1 LITWTIGS
9 TGLIGSAI
17 AHRSARIFPGSTFIP
32 EPVPW
37 ADPSAAQESLT
48 KEARAFA
55 QAAGSQPWAIFWAAG
70 AATVSSTRAQCLTE
84 VDSLTALL
92 RALRADP
99 PVGPGVFFLASSAGG
114 VYSGSAEPPF
124 DDHTVPRPLNAYGEA
139 KLLQEQA
146 VTRELRD
153 VCDVVIGRF
162 SNIYGPGQNL
172 DKLQGIVSRLALAT
186 ATRQPLNMFVSL
198 DTLRDYLFVDDAAAQ
213 AVEHARFALDER
225 SDRRSHR
232 VRVIASGEPVAL
244 SHVIRTM
251 QAVTKK
257 RAPLALGSHPSS
269 VGQVHD
275 LRLIPS
281 AIECTAGAIPTP
293 THLAAG
299 ARAVYDDILARL
311 QRPARPPGRRSA

>member
-1 LITWTIGS
+1 LIIWTIGS

-17 AHRSARIFPGSTFIP
+17 ARRSALMLPGTTFNPDPI
-32 EPVPW
+32 PW
-37 ADPSAAQESLT
+37 ADPRAAHESLANGA
-48 KEARAFA
+48 KAFA

-70 AATVSSTRAQCLTE
+70 AATVSSARAQCLTE

-92 RALRADP
+92 QALREGP
-99 PVGPGVFFLASSAGG
+99 PAGPGVFFLASSAGG
-114 VYSGSAEPPF
+114 VYSGSANPPF
-124 DDHTVPRPLNAYGEA
+124 DDHTVPSPLNAYGEA

-146 VTRELRD
+146 AIRELD
-153 VCDVVIGRF
+153 DMCDVVIGRF

-213 AVEHARFALDER
+213 AVEHARIALDER
-225 SDRRSHR
+225 SHRRSHR

-257 RAPLALGSHPSS
+257 RVPLALGSHPSS

-275 LRLIPS
+275 LRLVPS
-281 AIECTAGAIPTP
+281 AIEMTPEGIPAP

-299 ARAVYDDILARL
+299 ARAVYEDILRRL
-311 QRPARPPGRRSA
+311 QWPGLRAM

>member
-1 LITWTIGS
+1 MITWTIGS

-17 AHRSARIFPGSTFIP
+17 ARRSALMLPGTTFNPDPI
-32 EPVPW
+32 PW
-37 ADPSAAQESLT
+37 ADPRAAQESLVNG
-48 KEARAFA
+48 AMAFA

-70 AATVSSTRAQCLTE
+70 AATVSSTSAQCLTE
-84 VDSLTALL
+84 VDSLTALV

-99 PVGPGVFFLASSAGG
+99 PAGPGVFFLASSAGG

-124 DDHTVPRPLNAYGEA
+124 DDHTVPCPLNDYGEA
-139 KLLQEQA
+139 RLLQEQA
-146 VTRELRD
+146 VIRELRD
-153 VCDVVIGRF
+153 VCEVVIGRF

-213 AVEHARFALDER
+213 AVEHARMALDGCPSR
-225 SDRRSHR
+225 VSHR
-232 VRVIASGEPVAL
+232 IIVIASGEPVAL
-244 SHVIRTM
+244 SHVIRTV
-251 QAVTKK
+251 QTVTKK
-257 RAPLALGSHPSS
+257 RVPLALGSHPSS

-281 AIECTAGAIPTP
+281 AIWCSASAMPTP

-299 ARAVYDDILARL
+299 ARAVYEDILRRL
-311 QRPARPPGRRSA
+311 QLPGLTAR